1 MINKYGNKKVTID
14 GISFDSKKEARYYLL
29 LRQREKDGEISN
41 LRLQVPYE
49 IIPAVYRDEICVLK
63 TKTKTVRRCVQ
74 RAVHYIAD
82 FVYTDKDGNECVVD
96 VKGGHATMTKEF
108 LLKKKLMLALLG
120 IDVKII

>member
-1 MINKYGNKKVTID
+1 MNKYGNKKITVD
-14 GISFDSKKEARYYLL
+14 GITFDSKKEARYYLL
-29 LRQREKDGEISN
+29 LREMEKKGEISG

-49 IIPAVYRDEICVLK
+49 LIPAVYKEETIQLK
-63 TKTKTVRRCVQ
+63 TKSKTVTKCIQ
-74 RAVHYIAD
+74 RAIHYVAD
-82 FVYTDKDGNECVVD
+82 FVYTKDGNECVVD